1 MSVEERLRDL
11 LHTLQPWDE
20 VVGCVFWGWCVDIWV
35 SCKTLST
42 GSGVVC
48 IVEGIGV
55 EDVAIL
61 LRLPRLL
68 FLEICVEGGSVE
80 GELQE
85 GELI

>member
-1 MSVEERLRDL
+1 MCFM
-11 LHTLQPWDE
+11 
-20 VVGCVFWGWCVDIWV
+20 GGCVDIWV

-61 LRLPRLL
+61 LRLPRLPL
-68 FLEICVEGGSVE
+68 LEICVEGMSVE

>member
-1 MSVEERLRDL
+1 MSVEERLIDL

-55 EDVAIL
+55 EDAAIL
-61 LRLPRLL
+61 LRLPRLPL
-68 FLEICVEGGSVE
+68 MESVLEGVSVE
-80 GELQE
+80 DELQE
-85 GELI
+85 V